1 MKRICNAIS
10 QLLYEHDKVIVP
22 GLGAFLRHDEGA
34 QVNIVTNA
42 FVKPSSTIVFDPQ
55 QREDNDLIATY
66 LTASEGMSQEEAR
79 QLLVQFVSDCFAELK
94 TGKAVEVNGVGTLSM
109 GNQQQ
114 LVFHSVED
122 GDYNGD
128 AFGLADFSV
137 KPVFTSQKQDDWKA
151 QVAQQI
157 KDKNT
162 PMTVDTKRVRR
173 NFEMDDV
180 PEPRRKGRGV
190 LLTLLALLLLA
201 GVFVLLSYLKLI
213 PVTLPFFEEPKPM
226 AVYHTP
232 GKPIDPEMQKQLFA
246 YYTYNEPEAD
256 AAAVEVMIDTT
267 VIAIDNSLAVE
278 PVTETTVTEETKEPE
293 KTEPVKTEPEKTE
306 PKVTEPAKDTYL
318 LDPLETSKVFI
329 IGGCYSMEENAV
341 TQIKTVREQGFA
353 NSFVM
358 KRGSKYYVC
367 YGQFA
372 TSAAAKEELSKVR
385 PYNAKAWLLTK
396 K

>member
-256 AAAVEVMIDTT
+256 AA
-267 VIAIDNSLAVE
+267 VE
-278 PVTETTVTEETKEPE
+278 PVAETTLTEETKEPE

-372 TSAAAKEELSKVR
+372 TAAAAKEELAKVR